1 MIEIP
6 EALRPKYDDAKAAYD
21 KAVAD
26 RDDLRIEQQAR
37 RKTMK
42 DDQAKTIAL
51 ATKLVHQR
59 KRAVVLS
66 IIGSTLDGGEEA

>member
-59 KRAVVLS
+59 KRAVLS
-66 IIGSTLDGGEEA
+66 IIGSTLDGGEEE